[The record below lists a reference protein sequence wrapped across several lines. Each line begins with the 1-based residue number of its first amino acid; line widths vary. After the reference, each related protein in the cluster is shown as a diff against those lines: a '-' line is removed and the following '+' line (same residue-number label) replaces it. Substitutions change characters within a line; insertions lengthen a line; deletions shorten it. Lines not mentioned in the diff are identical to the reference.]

1 MFRCGGLA
9 TGALK
14 QRLAPL
20 VRTVCVPGPRQRN
33 RLPGNLFQR
42 WHVPLELQMTRQM
55 ASSGASGGKI
65 DNSVLVLF
73 VGLSTIGAGAYLCSV
88 ITQDPLLDH

>member
-9 TGALK
+9 AGALK
-14 QRLAPL
+14 QKLVPL
-20 VRTVCVPGPRQRN
+20 VRTVCVRSPRQRN

-65 DNSVLVLF
+65 DKSVLVLI
-73 VGLSTIGAGAYLCSV
+73 VGLSTVGAGAYLCSL
-88 ITQDPLLDH
+88 IT